1 MQGKVI
7 GFVGCY
13 SHDVI
18 LMLAKVLSSAEKE
31 VLLCDRNL
39 RHTLGAS
46 VPVPG
51 GISVKEE
58 IAAYDGLY
66 FTQQKINEEMLREYD
81 ILLAD
86 FGMQEPFREAE
97 CCTEIFLVTDAL
109 LHHIRQL
116 SGLELQTELVRE
128 VLIRDIPGGMYAK
141 EKELREFLN
150 KFPNRKER
158 FLVPDKRDI
167 ENRCVCETL
176 HEYHVKNASPE
187 LQEFIYQT
195 AGRLCPEVAE
205 KELRRR
211 VRRQEGR
218 RSL

>member
-7 GFVGCY
+7 GFIGCY

-51 GISVKEE
+51 GIPLGEE

-66 FTQQKINEEMLREYD
+66 FTQQKINAGMLREYD
-81 ILLAD
+81 ILLVD
-86 FGMQEPFREAE
+86 FGMQASFGETGS
-97 CCTEIFLVTDAL
+97 CTELFLVTDAL

-116 SGLELQTELVRE
+116 SGLRLQRELVRE
-128 VLIRDIPGGMYAK
+128 VLIRDMPGGMYAK
-141 EKELREFLN
+141 EKELQELLN
-150 KFPNRKER
+150 SFPNRREC
-158 FLVPDKRDI
+158 FLAPDKRDI

-195 AGRLCPEVAE
+195 AGRLCPEVTK
-205 KELRRR
+205 KEFRRR
-211 VRRQEGR
+211 IRRQEGR
-218 RSL
+218 KSL

>member
-51 GISVKEE
+51 GISVGEE

-66 FTQQKINEEMLREYD
+66 FTQQKINEEMQQEYD

-86 FGMQEPFREAE
+86 FGMQEFCGETE
-97 CCTEIFLVTDAL
+97 CCTEIFLITDAL

-116 SGLELQTELVRE
+116 NGLELQRELVQE
-128 VLIRDIPGGMYAK
+128 VLIRDMPGGLYAK
-141 EKELREFLN
+141 EKELQELLN
-150 KFPNRKER
+150 RFPNREEL
-158 FLVPDKRDI
+158 FLAPDKRDI

-187 LQEFIYQT
+187 LQEFIYRT
-195 AGRLCPEVAE
+195 AGRLCPEISKRE
-205 KELRRR
+205 FRRR
-211 VRRQEGR
+211 IRRQEGR

>member
-1 MQGKVI
+1 MQGKII

-39 RHTLGAS
+39 RHTLSAS

-51 GISVKEE
+51 GISVGEE

-66 FTQQKINEEMLREYD
+66 FTQQKINAKMLQEYD
-81 ILLAD
+81 ILLTD
-86 FGMQEPFREAE
+86 FGMQEFCGETE
-97 CCTEIFLVTDAL
+97 CCTEIFLITDAL

-116 SGLELQTELVRE
+116 NGLELQRELVQE
-128 VLIRDIPGGMYAK
+128 VLIRDMPGGLYAK
-141 EKELREFLN
+141 EKELQELLN
-150 KFPNRKER
+150 RFPNRKEL
-158 FLVPDKRDI
+158 FLAPDKRDI

-187 LQEFIYQT
+187 LQEFIYRT
-195 AGRLCPEVAE
+195 AGRLCPEISKRE
-205 KELRRR
+205 FRRR
-211 VRRQEGR
+211 IRRQEGR

>member
-18 LMLAKVLSSAEKE
+18 LILAKVLSSAEKE

-158 FLVPDKRDI
+158 FLVPDKRDM

>member
-1 MQGKVI
+1 
-7 GFVGCY
+7 
-13 SHDVI
+13 
-18 LMLAKVLSSAEKE
+18 MLAKVLSSAEKE

-158 FLVPDKRDI
+158 FLAPDKRDM